1 MITIEGMLSMAVLQ
15 GRKLFAGVKEEIRR
29 IHENLLFYDEHT
41 FGASESIRDPMSEN
55 SQVQWA
61 QKGSYAWEGLKS
73 AQMLYEASVGLLQP
87 ELRRSS
93 RPTIT
98 FFNSLGW
105 QRSGLVQVYIDYEI
119 VPIDRAFRIVDE
131 RGQALDVQPVRSR
144 REGRY
149 YAIYAENI
157 PALGYRTYE
166 IVLDEGKAP
175 ESGRIDMV
183 DHIVEN
189 DYYRIAFDPRT
200 GARKQL
206 GGQGTGF
213 GNGRFRIALAVGG
226 VYL

>member
-131 RGQALDVQPVRSR
+131 RGQALDVQRCVRAARVAIMPFMPKTFR
-144 REGRY
+144 RWVTVPTKSSWTRGRR
-149 YAIYAENI
+149 
-157 PALGYRTYE
+157 L
-166 IVLDEGKAP
+166 

-189 DYYRIAFDPRT
+189 DYYRIAFDP
-200 GARKQL
+200 GP
-206 GGQGTGF
+206 GP
-213 GNGRFRIALAVGG
+213 
-226 VYL
+226 